1 MRGHRPFPPSSP
13 ALWFRRP
20 YVVAA
25 AVLLALAGCKDS
37 DRDGTRDAK
46 DCAPEDPAIGPEA
59 TEICDGIDNNCN
71 GQIDEKVAIVAYWD
85 RDGDG
90 FGDDESVRRVCDLPS
105 DGTLI
110 GGDCDDR
117 DAQVNPDAIEICNE
131 VDDNCDGI
139 LDDGA
144 TEVFYLDADGDGHGV
159 ADQTTEAC
167 FLPPGYTTLD
177 DDCND
182 DEPAAWTDAS
192 ERCDAI
198 DNDCDGEIDEEV
210 DRIVRWE
217 DGDGDGYGDPAKP
230 TLECGEGVIAVDN
243 ALDCDDSDPSIS
255 PDAAEVVGNAFDE
268 DCDGYLDEL
277 GVGGNGPYATLEEAL
292 DDAGPG
298 DVVQLDDGFFVDT
311 VDLTDHDGVILA
323 GEGCDRTTLWGD
335 GQGTVV
341 TMGAATVENLT
352 IAGGSG
358 TLLPTGFV
366 DFPSAPDIPRLVG
379 GGFLIRG
386 DATLRDLCV
395 TASTATGV
403 DNNGLQFDVGGH
415 GGGVAVLSGSA
426 TLQGVVLSGNTST
439 HAGAA
444 LYVGPGAFVR
454 GERLHVLEN
463 RTSGLFKAGAIEV
476 EGGEIELHASVV
488 AANEAT
494 DKGVGLRVGPFYIEA
509 PEALQPQPCDGEID
523 LPSAGD
529 TGDTGTGTGVTD
541 YSYVFFPG
549 TARLDNVVFHGNR
562 LIDPNSDSDE
572 RGAALIARGGTI
584 DIVDSLFTGHESDGS
599 VVTDSSYPGRSCYE
613 EDVPYGEDPRSSA
626 GVITVTNVGFHG
638 NGGYDMDAENADYTA
653 PDMGFFLPGRLS
665 GDPQYVDVDPDDSPS
680 NWDFRLRSISPYRGA
695 GTDGED
701 IGAYGGYAT
710 LPEGVAYQYDT
721 DGDGLTDGY
730 ERHWGLQLYL
740 DDADLD
746 PDGDGATNLEEH
758 PLDTDPFA
766 TDTDLDG
773 VSDPDDPEPH
783 ARWSHGP
790 AAIAPRV
797 VFGRVGQPI
806 DIDGGNS
813 ADPQADPL
821 TGAWTVESTP
831 VTSGLTTVDTPTGL
845 ATTLTPDVAGAFTV
859 RLTVSDGAGEDHV
872 DVIVHAVD
880 ALVVPDDYATVAEAV
895 ANASVTTGVAVR
907 PGRYD
912 VRDVEVA
919 GESVTLFGLGAPDEV
934 ILDGQGAGPVITV
947 FNGGELTLANLT
959 LTGGVATEKG
969 AGVHCDGAQALTLH
983 RVIVHANRTKSGGEV
998 GRGGGV
1004 HCDLADVTVHD
1015 SWFLENVAPEGAGLF
1030 VGGPFADDDPE
1041 VRIDIQ
1047 RTVFAYNRAES
1058 DGGGLLVWAGGPQ
1071 RVELANSVFM
1081 GNRAVQGAGAHFRKG
1096 ADYDESWS
1104 PLVEMRH
1111 NAFVRNEQALPNPTD
1126 DDDSRSTF
1134 RASQGM
1140 IQQAS
1145 TVYQHNNT
1153 VDFVID
1159 LGTTSTGDQTRIG
1172 TYGLL
1177 AGNDEGD
1184 LYDGLSES
1192 QYTSV
1197 PTIADPG
1204 FVDAFG
1210 LDPFALAPRAGSAL
1224 HDAAPDLARD
1234 LDGSLPD
1241 LGPCGGPQAPR
1252 LCKRAMMDTDG
1263 DGLTDGFELSWGLN
1277 LAADDSTDDPDADG
1291 LDNLAEQATLSNPVA
1306 ADSDR
1311 DGYSDLVDRG
1321 QEAVDGDQ
1329 LPTVPFATTAGRV
1342 GEQGT
1347 ASVSGIGSQ
1356 DCDTFRDANCL
1367 LFAAGDDAAEA
1378 ACHADHAE
1386 CIDALVHSWTVV
1398 RAPIGS
1404 AITTGDLQGRDQS
1417 TVRLTP
1423 DVPGQYLLELAVEES
1438 GAIGTGLVVVTAG
1451 RELAVPA
1458 TYATLDEALD
1468 EAIDGDIITLGAGT
1482 YDVELDLVS
1491 RTVTIE
1497 GAGREDTVLTAEF
1510 ARPITVGATSNVTL
1524 KSLSVAGGRGA
1535 DDGGNIRC
1543 VDASLTLS
1551 DVTLRDGLSN
1561 QGGGAYLLDCDTT
1574 FTDVDLVRNEASN
1587 VGGGLFVDDGSLSW
1601 VRGRVTENR
1610 CFNQFDATAGVH
1622 FTGASDATIRN
1633 VLFDGNLSPTG
1644 NSGGLQAMSGSTVD
1658 VGFCT
1663 FVDNRSLFG
1672 SVVRTSF
1679 GTELTLHH
1687 SIVSDAYG
1695 GLSTCGLRNVTG
1707 DDEEFFVYSNG
1718 LDNSCNGNPLYLQDE
1733 PGNILASP
1741 RYVVGPEDDGE
1752 LDARLQPSSPMRD
1765 AAIDDLTLRDPDGS
1779 IADYGAYGGPDAP
1792 ADSDRYLVD
1801 TDGDG
1806 LADAWEIDFGLDPNT
1821 DDALSD
1827 VDGDGLTASE
1837 EYDLGTDPTL
1847 ADTDA
1852 DGVDDDVEVLLG
1864 DDPLA
1869 AEDHA
1874 PDVSAGPDV
1883 VDVVPGTPT
1892 TLIGTATDPDAG
1904 AVTVRWTL
1912 LEAPGR
1918 SAVTTANLQDAD
1930 TLVVTIVPDFP
1941 GRYVLQMDGLE
1952 SGGIASDTA
1961 VVYVIGD
1968 VLVPEDYASVVEAY
1982 RGVTSGY
1989 AIDLGPGTWPS
2000 NLIVRDDDLH
2010 IRGAGRD
2017 QTFLDGE
2024 GIGSVIDIDAV
2035 GTLELTDLTIM
2046 GGKAGEGGGLRG
2058 QDNGLDVVLQSIDI
2072 RDNEAVNGGGLHLDR
2087 SSSLVMDDVRFL
2099 DNGAAVDGGGMFLN
2113 ITVSSVAT
2121 RTSFAGNIA
2130 LADGGALMSRD
2141 ASLVWTNG
2149 LCVDN
2154 LAERG
2159 GCIRV
2164 EADGEDIDV
2173 DAAHITAAFNEAL
2186 DPDDGGSFASASS
2199 SGNLLL
2205 HNSIVVHHK
2214 GDGPLFYAASIPA
2227 KNLPYTID
2235 VHHTLI
2241 ADDDEYVWGSN
2252 VVEPVT
2258 GMQVGTDVPAFVDVS
2273 DDLDWTNDDYTV
2285 AAGDPLVVDQGIWLE
2300 EPDRGYDPDG
2310 SDPDL
2315 GTYGGSLGASFSF

>member
-1 MRGHRPFPPSSP
+1 MRGHRPFPPSSL
-13 ALWFRRP
+13 ALCLRRP
-20 YVVAA
+20 CVMAA

-37 DRDGTRDAK
+37 DHDGTRDAK
-46 DCAPEDPAIGPEA
+46 DCAPDDPAIGPEA

-71 GQIDEKVAIVAYWD
+71 GQIDEDVAIVAYWD

-90 FGDDESVRRVCDLPS
+90 FGDDEAVRRVCTLPPDAALS
-105 DGTLI
+105 

-117 DAQVNPDAIEICNE
+117 DAQVNPDAVEICNE

-159 ADQTTEAC
+159 ADQTIEAC

-177 DDCND
+177 DDCDD
-182 DEPAAWTDAS
+182 DEPAAWADAT

-210 DRIVRWE
+210 DRAVRWE
-217 DGDGDGYGDPAKP
+217 DGDGDGYGDPGKP
-230 TLECGEGVIAVDN
+230 TLECGDGVIAVDN
-243 ALDCDDSDPSIS
+243 ALDCDDHDATIS
-255 PDAAEVVGNAFDE
+255 PDAAEIVGNAFDE

-277 GVGGNGPYATLEEAL
+277 GVGGNGPYATLDEAL
-292 DDAGPG
+292 DAAGPG

-335 GQGTVV
+335 GQGTVI

-352 IAGGSG
+352 VAGGSG
-358 TLLPTGFV
+358 TLLPGGFV
-366 DFPSAPDIPRLVG
+366 DFPDKPDIPRLVG

-386 DATLRDLCV
+386 DAILRDLCV

-403 DNNGLQFDVGGH
+403 DNDNHPNDVGGH
-415 GGGVAVLSGSA
+415 GGGVAVLSGAA

-463 RTSGLFKAGAIEV
+463 RTSGFFKAGAIEV
-476 EGGEIELHASVV
+476 EGGELELHGSVV
-488 AANEAT
+488 AANEAN
-494 DKGVGLRVGPFYIEA
+494 DKGVGLRVGPFYLEA
-509 PEALQPQPCDGEID
+509 PEELQPQPCDGEID
-523 LPSAGD
+523 PPLV
-529 TGDTGTGTGVTD
+529 GDTGTGTGTGGTD

-549 TARLDNVVFHGNR
+549 SARLDNVVFHGNE
-562 LIDPNSDSDE
+562 LIDPNRDNDE

-584 DIVDSLFTGHESDGS
+584 DIVDSLFTGHGSEGS
-599 VVTDSSYPGRSCYE
+599 VMTDSAYPGNSCYE
-613 EDVPYGEDPRSSA
+613 EDVPDGEDPRSSA
-626 GVITVTNVGFHG
+626 GVVTITNVGFHG
-638 NGGYDMDAENADYTA
+638 NGGYDMDAENANNPD

-665 GDPQYVDVDPDDSPS
+665 GDPLYVHVDPDDDPGS
-680 NWDFRLRSISPYRGA
+680 WDFRLRSISPYRGA

-701 IGAYGGYAT
+701 IGAYGGYTT
-710 LPEGVAYQYDT
+710 LPEGLAYQYDT
-721 DGDGLTDGY
+721 DGDGLTDAY

-740 DDADLD
+740 DDAALD
-746 PDGDGATNLEEH
+746 PDGDGATNLDEH
-758 PLDTDPFA
+758 ELDTDPFA
-766 TDTDLDG
+766 ADTDLDG
-773 VSDPDDPEPH
+773 VSDADDPEPL

-806 DIDGGNS
+806 AIDGGDS

-831 VTSGLTTVDTPTGL
+831 VTSSLSTVDTPTGL

-872 DVIVHAVD
+872 DVVVHAVD
-880 ALVVPDDYATVAEAV
+880 ALVVPDDYPTIAEAV

-912 VRDVEVA
+912 VRDVEVV

-959 LTGGVATEKG
+959 LTGGVATAKG

-983 RVIVHANRTKSGGEV
+983 RVVVHANRTKTAGEI
-998 GRGGGV
+998 GRGGGI

-1030 VGGPFADDDPE
+1030 VGGPVREEDPD
-1041 VRIDIQ
+1041 VHIDIQ
-1047 RTVFAYNRAES
+1047 RTVFANNRAEG
-1058 DGGGLLVWAGGPQ
+1058 DGGGLLVWAGGRQ
-1071 RVELANSVFM
+1071 RVGITNSVFM
-1081 GNRAVQGAGAHFRKG
+1081 GNRGVQGAAAHFRKG
-1096 ADYDESWS
+1096 ADYEDSWS

-1126 DDDSRSTF
+1126 DDDGRSTF

-1140 IQQAS
+1140 IQQAA

-1159 LGTTSTGDQTRIG
+1159 LGNTSGADQVRIG
-1172 TYGLL
+1172 TYGVL

-1184 LYDGLSES
+1184 LYDPLSGS
-1192 QYTSV
+1192 QYTSA
-1197 PTIADPG
+1197 PTVANPG

-1210 LDPFALAPRAGSAL
+1210 LDPFALAPRPGSAL

-1252 LCKRAMMDTDG
+1252 LCKRAMMDTDA
-1263 DGLTDGFELSWGLN
+1263 DGLSDGFELAWGLN
-1277 LAADDSTDDPDADG
+1277 LGANDSTDDPDADG
-1291 LDNLAEQATLSNPVA
+1291 LDNLAEQATLSSPTA

-1311 DGYSDLVDRG
+1311 DGFSDLVDRG
-1321 QEAVDGDQ
+1321 QEAVDGDG
-1329 LPTVPFATTAGRV
+1329 LPTVPFATASGRV
-1342 GEQGT
+1342 GELGT
-1347 ASVSGIGSQ
+1347 ASVSGVGSH
-1356 DCDTFRDANCL
+1356 DCDTYRDDLCL
-1367 LFAAGDDAAEA
+1367 VLAAGDGTAEA
-1378 ACHADHAE
+1378 ACHADHAV
-1386 CIDALVHSWTVV
+1386 CVDGLVHSWRVV

-1451 RELAVPA
+1451 RELAVPSA
-1458 TYATLDEALD
+1458 YATLEEALD
-1468 EAIDGDIITLGAGT
+1468 AAIDGDIITLGAGT
-1482 YDVELDLVS
+1482 YDVQLDLEA
-1491 RTVTIE
+1491 RALTIE
-1497 GAGREDTVLTAEF
+1497 GADRENTVLTTEF
-1510 ARPITVGATSNVTL
+1510 GRPVTVSANSDVTL
-1524 KSLSVAGGRGA
+1524 KSLTVAGGRGSK
-1535 DDGGNIRC
+1535 DGGNIRC
-1543 VDASLTLS
+1543 IEATIALT
-1551 DVTLRDGLSN
+1551 DVTVEDGLAS
-1561 QGGGAYLLDCDTT
+1561 QGGGVYLKECHST
-1574 FTDVDLVRNEASN
+1574 FTDVELARNEASN
-1587 VGGGLFVDDGSLSW
+1587 VGGGLFVDAGDLSW

-1610 CFNQFDATAGVH
+1610 CFQGSEATAGVQL
-1622 FTGASDATIRN
+1622 TGATQATLRN
-1633 VLFDGNLSPTG
+1633 ILFDGNLSPAG
-1644 NSGGLQAMSGSTVD
+1644 HSGGLQATGSSIVD

-1663 FVDNRSLFG
+1663 FVDNRSIYG
-1672 SVVRTSF
+1672 SVVRTGF
-1679 GTELTLHH
+1679 NTLLTLHH

-1695 GLSTCGLRNVTG
+1695 GVATCGLRNVSG
-1707 DDEEFFVYSNG
+1707 DDEEFLVYSNG
-1718 LDNSCNGNPLYLQDE
+1718 LDNSCNANPLYLQDE
-1733 PGNILASP
+1733 PGNILASA
-1741 RYVVGPEDDGE
+1741 RYVVGPDDEGD

-1765 AAIDDLTLRDPDGS
+1765 AALDDLTLRDPDGS

-1792 ADSDRYLVD
+1792 ADFDRYLVD

-1806 LADAWEIDFGLDPNT
+1806 LADAWEVDFGLDPNS

-1852 DGVDDDVEVLLG
+1852 DGTDDDVEILLG

-1883 VDVVPGTPT
+1883 VDVIPGTPVV
-1892 TLIGTATDPDAG
+1892 LFGTATDPDG
-1904 AVTVRWTL
+1904 GSVTVRWTL

-1930 TLVVTIVPDFP
+1930 TLVVTIVPDSP
-1941 GRYVLQMDGLE
+1941 GRYVLQMDGIE
-1952 SGGIASDTA
+1952 SGGITSDTA

-1968 VLVPEDYASVVEAY
+1968 VLVPEDYASVLDAY

-1989 AIDLGPGTWPS
+1989 AINLGPGTWPS

-2017 QTFLDGE
+2017 QTFLHGE
-2024 GIGSVIDIDAV
+2024 GIGSVVDINTIG
-2035 GTLELTDLTIM
+2035 GTLELSDLTVM
-2046 GGKAGEGGGLRG
+2046 GGTAGEGGGLRG
-2058 QDNGLDVVLQSIDI
+2058 QANGLDVILQSVDI
-2072 RDNEAVNGGGLHLDR
+2072 RDNEAVYGGGLHLDR
-2087 SSSLVMDDVRFL
+2087 TGTLVMDDVRFL
-2099 DNGAAVDGGGMFLN
+2099 DNGAAVDGGGMYIK
-2113 ITVSSVAT
+2113 ITTSAVAT

-2130 LADGGALMSRD
+2130 LVEGGGLMSID

-2159 GCIRV
+2159 GCMRV
-2164 EADGEDIDV
+2164 EADAEDIDV

-2186 DPDDGGSFASASS
+2186 DAELGGSFVSAASG
-2199 SGNLLL
+2199 GNLLL
-2205 HNSIVVHHK
+2205 QNSIVVHHK
-2214 GDGPLFYAASIPA
+2214 GDGPVFDARSIPA
-2227 KNLPYTID
+2227 ADLPYTID
-2235 VHHTLI
+2235 VRYTLV

-2258 GMQVGTDVPAFVDVS
+2258 GMQVGTDVPGFVSVS
-2273 DDLDWTNDDYTV
+2273 DDLDWTNDDYTI
-2285 AAGDPLVVDQGIWLE
+2285 AAGDPLVIDQGIWIE

-2310 SDPDL
+2310 TDPDL
-2315 GTYGGSLGASFSF
+2315 GAYGGSLGASFSF